1 MRLDIARI
9 KENARVHYEHN
20 KWNNALVTFISFM
33 VNYAVNMLG
42 GFAVAIVVIV
52 VDILFA
58 SALNSVIGDDYTA
71 LGIAAALASVF
82 SFALMMVLSLLF
94 GCMTTGVINMGQ
106 FTWFHTSIYLEKLEI
121 GEVFAPFKNG
131 YKSNFMLMLRK
142 YTLIM
147 LWSLLLYIPGYIKM
161 YEYSLVEYIKA
172 ENPLLDNKRVLEMSS
187 VMTKGFKMELFLLD
201 LSFMGWFILTAF
213 TGTILGY
220 VYVFPYYYAAKAF
233 AYEEIKAYAIVNDIV
248 NEEEFQPY

>member
-1 MRLDIARI
+1 MGFDRARI

-33 VNYAVNMLG
+33 VNYAANMLG
-42 GFAVAIVVIV
+42 GFAAAIAVIV
-52 VDILFA
+52 VDMVFVTAIDGM
-58 SALNSVIGDDYTA
+58 VDDYTA
-71 LGIAAALASVF
+71 LGIGTAVVGVI

-220 VYVFPYYYAAKAF
+220 AYVFPYYYAAKAF